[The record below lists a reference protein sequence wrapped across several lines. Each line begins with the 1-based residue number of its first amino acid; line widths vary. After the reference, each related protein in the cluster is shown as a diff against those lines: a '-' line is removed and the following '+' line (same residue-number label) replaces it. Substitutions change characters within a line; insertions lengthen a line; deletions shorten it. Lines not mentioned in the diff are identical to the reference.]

1 MSNLYTPQG
10 SAMRAGS
17 NRNSWEANLPY
28 SAEDTARGY
37 GAVPGMTYN
46 SPTQAYGTITN
57 VQATPVGQAVMNAPT
72 VGGLAEGLSLGGSG
86 LFGGINK
93 LFGTD
98 IGANRYGYG
107 ENGKQMWTGD
117 LSNNPEALSYFK
129 DNGLTLGAGEGP
141 GLFDMGKELF
151 KGIGTDE
158 IGLGLSLYNSYQ
170 NNKRAEDILDMDK
183 AKFALGAGE
192 LARQQRK
199 DKDFAT
205 NINKSGLGTYSS
217 GQ

>member
-1 MSNLYTPQG
+1 MTGLGLYQQETGLGEDQFIKLGVPQMSGYNT
-10 SAMRAGS
+10 RAS
-17 NRNSWEANLPY
+17 S
-28 SAEDTARGY
+28 
-37 GAVPGMTYN
+37 YN
-46 SPTQAYGTITN
+46 QQALSKSKQRLGDFGG